1 MKRFVLLSVLI
12 SLVCITL
19 PSQELSSCEK
29 LSIFDKSRKPDLG
42 IILSSGDAETV
53 WNGLRLAQ
61 VAQSK
66 GDTVVIFVINKAVD
80 VFINGDAKFDTF
92 KLSRDLT
99 AKNVDIYT
107 CATCAKRRNTENVQ
121 MCTITSIYDMYDII
135 KNSKK
140 VISF

>member
-19 PSQELSSCEK
+19 QSQEFSSCEN
-29 LSIFDKSRKPDLG
+29 LSTFDKNRKPDLG
-42 IILSSGDAETV
+42 IVISSGDAETV
-53 WNGLRLAQ
+53 WNALRLAV

-66 GDTVVIFVINKAVD
+66 GDSVVIFVVNKAVD
-80 VFINGDAKFDTF
+80 VFINGDKKFDVF

-107 CATCAKRRNTENVQ
+107 CATCAKARNTENVQ
-121 MCTITSIYDMYDII
+121 MCTITSIYDMYAII
-135 KNSKK
+135 NNSKK